1 MRRAIGDWVRILSAA
16 YYVGCKLK
24 GLKQT
29 RLAELFLECLSLVER
44 GEKRIKID

>member
-16 YYVGCKLK
+16 YVGCKLK